1 MKQERL
7 TMTMT
12 LGNDRVQRKNLSD
25 QLDRLDSIL
34 DALSDGLN
42 QAVAS
47 TVEEAVGKAVQ
58 VAVKEVL
65 SNTELLRLLRSQTA
79 APAHPQAQRPR
90 PLTLKE
96 ILANAWERSRA
107 GLSRWAHGA
116 NSGLGRVRAWI
127 ATKFWNAAGAVRT
140 KANALGA
147 GCGLA
152 WTTLGALVPFVWK
165 CRNQVAMACVVGSA
179 LALGCWWGGP
189 TVAATVS
196 GLAGFAGSLFASV
209 LKTLRRA
216 VSLANP
222 A

>member
-1 MKQERL
+1 
-7 TMTMT
+7 MTMT

-47 TVEEAVGKAVQ
+47 TVEETVGKAVA
-58 VAVKEVL
+58 VAIKEVL
-65 SNTELLRLLRSQTA
+65 SNTELLRMLRSQNE
-79 APAHPQAQRPR
+79 APPVPKTDRPR
-90 PLTLKE
+90 RLSLKE
-96 ILANAWERSRA
+96 ILAAAWDKSRTA
-107 GLSRWAHGA
+107 LSRWTDGA
-116 NSGLGRVRAWI
+116 TSVLGRARAWV
-127 ATKFWNAAGAVRT
+127 ATKLWNAAGTVRLQANAVR
-140 KANALGA
+140 A

-152 WTTLGALVPFVWK
+152 WTTLGTLVPFAWK
-165 CRNQVAMACVVGSA
+165 CRNQVALACGVGTA
-179 LALGCWWGGP
+179 LAIGCWWAGP

-209 LKTLRRA
+209 LKALRRA
-216 VSLANP
+216 AVSAEP

>member
-1 MKQERL
+1 
-7 TMTMT
+7 MTMT
-12 LGNDRVQRKNLSD
+12 LGNDRLQRKNLSD

-58 VAVKEVL
+58 VAVTEVL
-65 SNTELLRLLRSQTA
+65 SNSELLRLLRSQTDT
-79 APAHPQAQRPR
+79 PPLPQAHRPR

-107 GLSRWAHGA
+107 ALSRWADGA
-116 NSGLGRVRAWI
+116 KSGLGRVRAWV
-127 ATKFWNAAGAVRT
+127 ATKFWNAVGAVRQ
-140 KANALGA
+140 KAHALGA
-147 GCGLA
+147 GCGLT
-152 WTTLGALVPFVWK
+152 WTTLAALVPFAWK
-165 CRNQVAMACVVGSA
+165 CRKQVALACVVGSA
-179 LALGCWWGGP
+179 LALGCWWAGP
-189 TVAATVS
+189 TVASTVS

-209 LKTLRRA
+209 LKTIRRA
-216 VSLANP
+216 ALFAEP